1 MLLQAVPASPL
12 LLCHSTLQLTPQEAS
27 VLVLSCGTNNA
38 QHHQHQHCIRP
49 IPYACVAL
57 ATGTSPIHVE
67 LETLVADFLG
77 KEDAITFGMGFAT
90 NAASIPA
97 LAGTNHCHW
106 QQVGGSAAGVCLA
119 VCLGR
124 VLSTTWGHA
133 TAAWGLLCMH
143 IRCREA
149 AAFALPMMEIAETH
163 RRCAGSCRAVVSSVD
178 LVQATDVLVCV
189 YFSIAYA
196 RPRDIGVE

>member
-106 QQVGGSAAGVCLA
+106 QQVGGSAAGVCPA
-119 VCLGR
+119 VCLWTSAEYNMGTCHSCLGTA
-124 VLSTTWGHA
+124 VHA
-133 TAAWGLLCMH
+133 H
-143 IRCREA
+143 QVSR
-149 AAFALPMMEIAETH
+149 
-163 RRCAGSCRAVVSSVD
+163 GSSICF
-178 LVQATDVLVCV
+178 TDDGN
-189 YFSIAYA
+189 S
-196 RPRDIGVE
+196 